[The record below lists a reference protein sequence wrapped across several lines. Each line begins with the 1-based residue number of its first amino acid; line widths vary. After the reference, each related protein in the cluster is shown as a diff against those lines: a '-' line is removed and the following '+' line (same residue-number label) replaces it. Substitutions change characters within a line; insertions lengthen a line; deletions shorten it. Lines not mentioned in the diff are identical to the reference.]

1 MPGAAARIQPEGRSP
16 GPPSEEEAAWQ
27 GEAARVRAGRGG
39 TRIGGI
45 DMTALT
51 YAGIGAR
58 ATPSSV
64 LADMAV
70 IAGWLARTGWHL
82 HTGGA
87 HVADTDCRGRA
98 GRPENP
104 VSAVAGI

>member
-1 MPGAAARIQPEGRSP
+1 
-16 GPPSEEEAAWQ
+16 
-27 GEAARVRAGRGG
+27 
-39 TRIGGI
+39 
-45 DMTALT
+45 MTALT

-87 HVADTDCRGRA
+87 HGADTAFAGGRA
-98 GRPENP
+98 GWPENP